1 MAKEASNAARA
12 GGAALVL
19 ACVFSLLA
27 INERASR
34 SPAAVLVQQG
44 PVNVWQQIGAPEPG
58 LAAQQ
63 LMKQNDNFGYKAN
76 VQMLADIRGSGEKRR
91 AARTAN
97 VVALPSAGEFGTD
110 RAFLNKHD
118 GKGMGHVSRLSGFG
132 TDQAFLHMGDGAGQS
147 TKGKTQQL
155 YEWKADMEGTYL
167 EPNQYYSGA
176 GTKQAQM
183 GQGWVT
189 DGLTYAN
196 NLGGIPG
203 EQPANVLPL
212 MSHYVMGR
220 PFAGQFA
227 GP

>member
-1 MAKEASNAARA
+1 MATAASNAARA

-34 SPAAVLVQQG
+34 SPAAVLAQQG

-97 VVALPSAGEFGTD
+97 VVALPSAGDFGTD

-155 YEWKADMEGTYL
+155 YEWKG
-167 EPNQYYSGA
+167 
-176 GTKQAQM
+176 AQM
-183 GQGWVT
+183 GLDHGVM
-189 DGLTYAN
+189 D
-196 NLGGIPG
+196 
-203 EQPANVLPL
+203 NVLPDPDKHVWAKPSVPVDPNEYQKEWL
-212 MSHYVMGR
+212 GDVINIY
-220 PFAGQFA
+220 
-227 GP
+227 

>member
-1 MAKEASNAARA
+1 MATAASNAARA

-34 SPAAVLVQQG
+34 SPAAVLAQQG

-97 VVALPSAGEFGTD
+97 VVALPSAGDFGTD

-155 YEWKADMEGTYL
+155 YEWKG
-167 EPNQYYSGA
+167 
-176 GTKQAQM
+176 AQM
-183 GQGWVT
+183 GLDHGVM
-189 DGLTYAN
+189 D
-196 NLGGIPG
+196 
-203 EQPANVLPL
+203 NVLPDPDK
-212 MSHYVMGR
+212 YVWTKPSVPVDPNEYQKEWLGDVINIY
-220 PFAGQFA
+220 
-227 GP
+227 